1 MPTIPVHIAVG
12 RWARRTA
19 PFAPYVFP
27 KLMPKLWLHD
37 GLANFG
43 ATVGA
48 LIGEVDPRHAPMRL
62 DVAHIHWKSDSART
76 DDECWLGVVVMMD
89 RGWHVGSPQENAQ
102 ARQHSPVSP

>member
-62 DVAHIHWKSDSART
+62 DVAHIHFEPHTART
-76 DDECWLGVVVMMD
+76 DDEARLDIVVMMD
-89 RGWHVGSPQENAQ
+89 VGWHVGSPQEDTQ
-102 ARQHSPVSP
+102 ESIHQ